1 MVSLFLIFILF
12 LRDGKMDKETL
23 FGLIGENL
31 EHSASPIMFNHYFQR
46 LNLNCCYHL
55 YPLNLESLPE
65 FIEKVKSFPILG
77 LNVTIPYKE
86 EIIPYLDSLNED
98 AKKIGSVNVIH
109 NVKGRLNGYNTDYVG
124 FRRALL
130 HNSPTQ
136 IKSAVVLGAGGAAR
150 SVIYSLDK
158 LGATEIIFFSRS
170 QSKLEKVLKNFSS
183 ISNLKGYLW
192 QEKTIKEK
200 ARGADLIINA
210 TPVGMFPF
218 KDNSPLEM
226 DFPVKKS
233 LLVFDLI
240 YNPLET
246 KILKTARKRGISTK
260 NGLRMLIFQA
270 LESYKIWQNSK
281 VDQDFFIQSSEEV
294 LHASLPKWG

>member
-1 MVSLFLIFILF
+1 
-12 LRDGKMDKETL
+12 MDKETL

-31 EHSASPIMFNHYFQR
+31 EHSASPLMFNHYFQR
-46 LNLNCCYHL
+46 LNLNFRYHL
-55 YPLNLESLPE
+55 YPLNSESLPE
-65 FIEKVKSFPILG
+65 FIQKVKSSPIVG

-86 EIIPYLDSLNED
+86 KIIPYLDSLDEEARRID
-98 AKKIGSVNVIH
+98 SVNVIH
-109 NVKGRLNGYNTDYVG
+109 NDKGKLKGYNTDWVG

-130 HNSPTQ
+130 HNSTSL
-136 IKSAVVLGAGGAAR
+136 INTAVVLGAGGASR

-158 LGATEIIFFSRS
+158 LGAAEIIFFSRS
-170 QSKLEKVLKNFSS
+170 QSKLEKVLENFSC

-200 ARGADLIINA
+200 ATEADLIINA

-218 KDNSPLEM
+218 KDNSPLEI
-226 DFPVKKS
+226 DFPVKKN

-246 KILKTARKRGISTK
+246 KFLKTARKRGISTE

-281 VDQDFFIQSSEEV
+281 VDQHFFIQSSEEV
-294 LHASLPKWG
+294 LHASLLKWG